1 MQSEKCDTDATMWN
15 IGTVFKGDNLF
26 WHCVHLN
33 FLFRMNSFESW
44 VVLSGEKNRKK
55 LKNYNWVL

>member
-26 WHCVHLN
+26 GHTVYLN
-33 FLFRMNSFESW
+33 FLFKMNSFESYGG
-44 VVLSGEKNRKK
+44 VGYGKTRKK
-55 LKNYNWVL
+55 LKIYN